1 MNFFSNQ
8 RRSMDD
14 ALPQS
19 PIVFAMVA
27 AVDQNTRSLKLVI
40 EPWGTET
47 GWCRVLRVNEP
58 AWPYKMDQEVLAAVV
73 RGDHGDEQYVVL
85 GLLDG
90 GEV

>member
-14 ALPQS
+14 ALPQT
-19 PIVFAMVA
+19 PIVFATVA
-27 AVDQNTRSLKLVI
+27 AIDESSRSLKLII
-40 EPWGTET
+40 EPWGTES
-47 GWCRVLRVNEP
+47 GWCRVLRVTDP
-58 AWPYKMDQEVLAAVV
+58 VWPYKVDQEVLAAVM

-90 GEV
+90 DE

>member
-1 MNFFSNQ
+1 MNLFSNQ
-8 RRSMDD
+8 RRSVDD

-19 PIVFAMVA
+19 PIVFATVA

-47 GWCRVLRVNEP
+47 GWCRVLRVTDP
-58 AWPYKMDQEVLAAVV
+58 VWPYKVDQEVLAAAI
-73 RGDHGDEQYVVL
+73 RGDQGDEQYVVL

-90 GEV
+90 DE